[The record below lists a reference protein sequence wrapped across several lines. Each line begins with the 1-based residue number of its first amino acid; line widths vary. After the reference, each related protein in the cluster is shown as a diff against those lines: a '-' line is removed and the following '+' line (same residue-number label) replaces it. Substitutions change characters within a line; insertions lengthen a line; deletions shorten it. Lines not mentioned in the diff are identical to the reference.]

1 MFIFRLFLIILL
13 LLLNVNTLTAAS
25 DYHILLKGLQS
36 KNFHDRLSAVE
47 ALGNSQDERAVDTL
61 IDFLTNK
68 GEDWEIQ
75 ARAIRLLG
83 ESKNPRS
90 INILLQYLDDVF
102 INYDCPAIKWNTAV
116 ALGNFKNNS
125 KVFDA
130 LIHNLNY
137 DNLQV
142 REAVIQSLGA
152 IGNIKAVPY
161 LIPILKENSFALK
174 YSAIKALESIGDPR
188 AIPHLERVITY
199 EKDIILK
206 KEAMNAVRNY

>member
-1 MFIFRLFLIILL
+1 MFIFKLFLIILL
-13 LLLNVNTLTAAS
+13 LLLNVNILTAAS
-25 DYHILLKGLQS
+25 DYHILLKGLES
-36 KNFHDRLSAVE
+36 KNYHDRLSAVE

-102 INYDCPAIKWNTAV
+102 LNYDCPAIKWNTAV

-130 LIHNLNY
+130 LIHNLHY

-142 REAVIQSLGA
+142 REAVIQSLGV
-152 IGNIKAVPY
+152 IGDRKAVPY

-188 AIPHLERVITY
+188 AIPHLKRVITY

-206 KEAMNAVRNY
+206 KEAMRAVRNY

>member
-13 LLLNVNTLTAAS
+13 LLLNVNTLAAAS

-47 ALGNSQDERAVDTL
+47 AIGNSLDERAVDTL

-130 LIHNLNY
+130 LIHNLHY

-152 IGNIKAVPY
+152 IGNRKAVPY

-206 KEAMNAVRNY
+206 KEAMNAVGNY

>member
-1 MFIFRLFLIILL
+1 MFIFRLFIIILL
-13 LLLNVNTLTAAS
+13 LLLNVNTLMAAS

-36 KNFHDRLSAVE
+36 KNFHDRLAAVE
-47 ALGNSQDERAVDTL
+47 ALRNSQDERAIDTL

-75 ARAIRLLG
+75 ARVIRVLG

-102 INYDCPAIKWNTAV
+102 LNYDCPAIKWNTAL

-130 LIHNLNY
+130 LIHNLDY

-161 LIPILKENSFALK
+161 LFPILKENSFALK

-206 KEAMNAVRNY
+206 KEAMKAVRNY